1 RPGRMTLAGR
11 LTRGGTTSV
20 VTVTVEPYLPEPNV
34 LAVRIRRAR
43 AGLVPM
49 PLGEILHSFSEA
61 AAQLDLRLRW
71 RRADR
76 DPVALISIPPP
87 DQDGK
92 RVQIETLKLGDGEI
106 YLAGTTRQREEGDAE
121 TEKQ

>member
-1 RPGRMTLAGR
+1 MTLAGR